1 VFHFVENQVF
11 ISIQLYIRLCSMCAN
26 QSFNCHFLAQ
36 NTMLLHTFQLCQKIS
51 ELLSQIKVRTLLSN

>member
-1 VFHFVENQVF
+1 
-11 ISIQLYIRLCSMCAN
+11 MCAN